1 MVKEYYIYYYSD
13 EGFRVWCSESGK
25 IETMTYANL
34 PEKNKFIMLDG
45 YEPNDTSL
53 IQFVEDFKIWNHE
66 LMNNKILSIDF
77 TSYYNNNLAVFRIF
91 HRLSKGK
98 YEDHDEIDVI
108 EARWMDRTYNAALIY
123 CKPQLTY
130 SCSLDYTSFY
140 PKIFASKSFK
150 MPTKKGKEIFI
161 NELPNIA
168 KIPFG
173 FYRVKIT
180 CDNDDFRKI
189 FSFSKEDTYLH
200 NSLYI
205 ALKYKDEFKV
215 NIELIKD
222 NEPNAYLYELQEETC
237 LVTGESIFGNWY
249 NTLEKIKKLYP
260 KNRLLKFLI
269 SSLSGQLTRRCVFKK
284 TYDEIMDEK
293 LDVGFDDSH
302 KYIIRDKKSYGVGLD
317 DEKYLLMESTK
328 QYSHK
333 FRLMPFLTAT
343 ARNKTAR
350 LALHDLKNVV
360 RIHTDS
366 VCFNRK
372 QEFTK
377 KDFVLDYESL
387 KVEEKNTGVILWKN
401 CNKRINYTTILKEM
415 KSGMSDIISEYEK
428 IIS

>member
-1 MVKEYYIYYYSD
+1 
-13 EGFRVWCSESGK
+13 
-25 IETMTYANL
+25 
-34 PEKNKFIMLDG
+34 
-45 YEPNDTSL
+45 
-53 IQFVEDFKIWNHE
+53 
-66 LMNNKILSIDF
+66 
-77 TSYYNNNLAVFRIF
+77 
-91 HRLSKGK
+91 
-98 YEDHDEIDVI
+98 
-108 EARWMDRTYNAALIY
+108 
-123 CKPQLTY
+123 
-130 SCSLDYTSFY
+130 
-140 PKIFASKSFK
+140 
-150 MPTKKGKEIFI
+150 
-161 NELPNIA
+161 
-168 KIPFG
+168 
-173 FYRVKIT
+173 
-180 CDNDDFRKI
+180 
-189 FSFSKEDTYLH
+189 
-200 NSLYI
+200 
-205 ALKYKDEFKV
+205 
-215 NIELIKD
+215 
-222 NEPNAYLYELQEETC
+222 
-237 LVTGESIFGNWY
+237 
-249 NTLEKIKKLYP
+249 
-260 KNRLLKFLI
+260 
-269 SSLSGQLTRRCVFKK
+269 
-284 TYDEIMDEK
+284 MDEK